1 MSFNPRTH
9 TGCDTTAGLPCQA
22 VRCFNP
28 RTHTGCD
35 TAMWAKW
42 RPSCMFQSTHP
53 HGVRHGV
60 RFCARPKHGV
70 SIHAPTRGATRPDH
84 DKLPDHIKFQST
96 HPHGVRPS
104 RWCPASSKRRSFN
117 PRTHTGCDA
126 GFNATCAIYWRFQST
141 HPHGVRLETR
151 PIVTFYIR
159 FQSTH
164 PHGVRLANVVFITPA
179 SAMFQSTHPHGVRP
193 CCACA
198 LSHRRSKFQSTHP
211 HGVRQVNALLD
222 NKPLVRF
229 NPRTHTGCD
238 TRCPYLP

>member
-1 MSFNPRTH
+1 M
-9 TGCDTTAGLPCQA
+9 L
-22 VRCFNP
+22 
-28 RTHTGCD
+28 
-35 TAMWAKW
+35 
-42 RPSCMFQSTHP
+42 FQSTHP
-53 HGVRHGV
+53 HGVRLVQQGDLTKAQAVSIHAPTRGATV
-60 RFCARPKHGV
+60 SLHCQNKKQYV

-164 PHGVRLANVVFITPA
+164 PHGVRRVRRG
-179 SAMFQSTHPHGVRP
+179 GVRTLLLVSIHAP
-193 CCACA
+193 TRGATCERCVYYTGISNVSIHAPTRGATVLCLCIIA
-198 LSHRRSKFQSTHP
+198 QKKQVSIHAPTRGATSKRSA
-211 HGVRQVNALLD
+211 G
-222 NKPLVRF
+222 
-229 NPRTHTGCD
+229 
-238 TRCPYLP
+238 